1 MCLKMRKYGVG
12 PQCIAICLT
21 SNTMIFYRW
30 NLGDCNR
37 NLFLGKPTQADFLCA
52 GVKMLLRK
60 TL

>member
-1 MCLKMRKYGVG
+1 MRKYGVG

-30 NLGDCNR
+30 NLGDCNQ
-37 NLFLGKPTQADFLCA
+37 NLFLGKPTKADFLCVD
-52 GVKMLLRK
+52 VKMLLRK